1 MAQSALSIEQLREE
15 RLRRERKWL
24 LSEDGFLDFARESGA
39 CPDAEE
45 IPHGRLSHMVL
56 RWNGTPDPG
65 VPGRILYR
73 HKMVLWP
80 RGSFKTQYF
89 GVGNTAAEIAK
100 NQNIR
105 ILYSSETNHQAV
117 KPVELVKDVVD
128 SQWYRERFGVH
139 RGDHW
144 VGGQFTS
151 ALRTAHHLKDPTL
164 LAAGVGEVQTGSHW
178 DLVIWDDVCSQK
190 NTATPQAVEKLW
202 GWAGEIMAQL
212 DPGCRL
218 LILGTL
224 HHFADIYC
232 RIQKDEE
239 IRKLFDV
246 SVHAWADPPGSAKED
261 IPGRKLF
268 FPTRLSRE
276 FVLRQELFLPPRL
289 FAHFYNNS
297 PHGESDQL
305 FRADYFRVIRD
316 EIVPRAVWGYILSD
330 FAFVEEA
337 KDGEPDRTCFW
348 CVMLDANRIAYVV
361 DFQVGRWKP
370 SDSVRL
376 ACDMWV
382 TTSQTREMK
391 AMTVELA
398 SHTEF
403 LSSLFEEVRRQTFVR
418 PRIIAI
424 EGRSQ
429 QQKGMR
435 IEAIEPRFRRGDI
448 YFTESVR
455 AKAKLWRDMVSE
467 MTEWPFSAHDDIPD
481 AISDLD
487 KKDRDGRWYCP
498 GPPAGWRPGEAQLTR
513 PLVVDGRVSPEYR
526 PSPREVLRREQQNS
540 SNSLWRGTGP
550 GQQNS
555 FWKRRS

>member
-1 MAQSALSIEQLREE
+1 MASALTAEQLRSE
-15 RLRRERKWL
+15 RIAREREWY
-24 LSEDGFLDFARESGA
+24 LSEAGFLDFARDSGA
-39 CPDAEE
+39 CPDAEQE
-45 IPHGRLSHMVL
+45 PHGRLTHVGLHWS
-56 RWNGTPDPG
+56 GEPDPD

-73 HKMVLWP
+73 HKMILWP

-89 GVGNTAAEIAK
+89 GVGATAQEIAK
-100 NQNIR
+100 NANIR
-105 ILYSSETNHQAV
+105 ILYASETSRQAI
-117 KPVELVKDVVD
+117 KPVELVKGVL
-128 SQWYRERFGVH
+128 SSAWSIEKFGEHVPKLTPE
-139 RGDHW
+139 GT
-144 VGGQFTS
+144 FTS
-151 ALRTAHHLKDPTL
+151 HQRTMTHLKDPTL
-164 LAAGVGEVQTGSHW
+164 LASGVGEVQTGAHW
-178 DLVIWDDVCSQK
+178 DLVVWDDVCSQK
-190 NTATPQAVEKLW
+190 NTATPQSIEKLW
-202 GWAGEIMAQL
+202 FWAGEIMSQL

-239 IRKLFDV
+239 IRKMFDI

-276 FVLRQELFLPPRL
+276 FVLRQELFQPPRL

-305 FRADYFRVIRD
+305 FRMEYFRVIQD
-316 EIVPRAVWGYILSD
+316 NMIPKAVWGYIFTD
-330 FAFVEEA
+330 FAFVAEA
-337 KDGEPDRTCFW
+337 KEGEPDRTCFW
-348 CVMLDANRIAYVV
+348 VVLIDTNRIAYVV

-376 ACDMWV
+376 ACEMWTV
-382 TTSQTREMK
+382 WSQQREMK
-391 AMTVELA
+391 GMTVELA
-398 SHTEF
+398 SHTDF

-418 PRIIAI
+418 PRIITI

-429 QQKGMR
+429 EMKSRR

-448 YFTESVR
+448 YFAESMKM
-455 AKAKLWRDMVSE
+455 KARLWRDLISE

-487 KKDRDGRWYCP
+487 KKTNEERWCCP
-498 GPPAGWRPGEAQLTR
+498 GPPSGWSPNIVATR
-513 PLVVDGRVSPEYR
+513 KPLVVDGVISPEYA
-526 PSPREVLRREQQNS
+526 PSPREVIRRDQQRTSAWPWKGTEQGS
-540 SNSLWRGTGP
+540 P
-550 GQQNS
+550 GS
-555 FWKRRS
+555 FWKRPR